1 MKNIAIAVAMS
12 AWLVT
17 GAGCATPEPAATV
30 TSCPEP
36 PAVSFTDSSDGMDGD
51 TMDDVAQET
60 DRFGK
65 DLIGM
70 AEEDALQCVEDAGLT
85 WRVYERDGEMFALT
99 MDYRAE
105 RVNVKIEK
113 GIVTDAYSG

>member
-1 MKNIAIAVAMS
+1 MKTSALFTSLAVFGLLTAGCSAPQSGTTGCPTPPEVTFSDEVDVVDGMVMDAVA
-12 AWLVT
+12 
-17 GAGCATPEPAATV
+17 E
-30 TSCPEP
+30 
-36 PAVSFTDSSDGMDGD
+36 
-51 TMDDVAQET
+51 ET

-70 AEEDALQCVEDAGLT
+70 AEAEAVVCVEEAGLT
-85 WRVYERDGEMFALT
+85 WRVYEQDGEQFALT

>member
-1 MKNIAIAVAMS
+1 MNKTLGVLATTAVL
-12 AWLVT
+12 LV
-17 GAGCATPEPAATV
+17 ASGCSSPQATV
-30 TSCPEP
+30 TGCPAAPE
-36 PAVSFTDSSDGMDGD
+36 VSFTDDVTLIDGD
-51 TMDDVAQET
+51 IMDAVAMET

-70 AEEDALQCVEDAGLT
+70 AESEALQCVEDAGLT
-85 WRVYERDGEMFALT
+85 WRVFEQDGEQFALT

>member
-1 MKNIAIAVAMS
+1 MKTPALITSLAVFGLLTAGCSAPQTDTTGCPARPEVTFSEETGEMDGMMMDAVA
-12 AWLVT
+12 
-17 GAGCATPEPAATV
+17 E
-30 TSCPEP
+30 
-36 PAVSFTDSSDGMDGD
+36 
-51 TMDDVAQET
+51 ET

-70 AEEDALQCVEDAGLT
+70 AEAEAVVCVEEAGLT
-85 WRVYERDGEMFALT
+85 WRVYEQDGEQFALT

>member
-1 MKNIAIAVAMS
+1 MNKTFGLLATTAV
-12 AWLVT
+12 LVV
-17 GAGCATPEPAATV
+17 ASGCSSPQATV
-30 TSCPEP
+30 TGCPAAPE
-36 PAVSFTDSSDGMDGD
+36 VSFTDDASGIDGD
-51 TMDDVAQET
+51 IMDAVAMET

-70 AEEDALQCVEDAGLT
+70 AESEALQCVEDAGLT
-85 WRVYERDGEMFALT
+85 WRVYEQDGEQFALT

-105 RVNVKIEK
+105 RVNVKIEN

>member
-1 MKNIAIAVAMS
+1 MNKAFGLVATVALLLVASGCSTPQATVTGCPAPPEVSFTEDANGLDADLMDAVAM
-12 AWLVT
+12 
-17 GAGCATPEPAATV
+17 
-30 TSCPEP
+30 
-36 PAVSFTDSSDGMDGD
+36 
-51 TMDDVAQET
+51 ET

-70 AEEDALQCVEDAGLT
+70 AESEAIVCVEDAGLT
-85 WRVYERDGEMFALT
+85 WRVTEQDGEEFALT

-105 RVNVKIEK
+105 RVNVKIEN

>member
-1 MKNIAIAVAMS
+1 VTGCPAPPESSFTNETSGMDPDLMDAVAM
-12 AWLVT
+12 
-17 GAGCATPEPAATV
+17 
-30 TSCPEP
+30 
-36 PAVSFTDSSDGMDGD
+36 
-51 TMDDVAQET
+51 ET

-70 AEEDALQCVEDAGLT
+70 AKADAIQCVEDAGLT
-85 WRVYERDGEMFALT
+85 WRVYEQDGEQFALT

-113 GIVTDAYSG
+113 GIITDAYSG

>member
-1 MKNIAIAVAMS
+1 MHKTVAILATAGFLSLAV
-12 AWLVT
+12 
-17 GAGCATPEPAATV
+17 GCSSPQATV
-30 TSCPEP
+30 TGCPAAP
-36 PAVSFTDSSDGMDGD
+36 NVSFTDDTGGMDGD
-51 TMDDVAQET
+51 LMDAVAMET

-70 AEEDALQCVEDAGLT
+70 AEPEAIQCAEDAGLT
-85 WRVYERDGEMFALT
+85 WRVYEQDGEQFALT

-113 GIVTDAYSG
+113 GIVTDAFSG